1 MRLMILSLFALF
13 MFSTLDAAAL
23 RGQVK
28 LRKKGNH
35 PNPNPYVQDTFRT
48 DLRFA
53 TWHLRRK
60 FETTRLKNYEDP
72 TETIVYLSKIPA
84 RYERKEVPPQE
95 PIRVYIEGAQFRP
108 RTLPLLVGSTVEF
121 VNLDPSFHDVYS
133 FSLASPFQT
142 PFFHKKTAFVTM
154 KKPGGITVKSSIY
167 KGMEGEILVLDNP
180 YFTKPRDDGYY
191 SMRNLRP
198 GVYHIT
204 AWHPEFPPITKEVE
218 VNYGET
224 ITIDFNLTT
233 MGLPEALVRSGPNDW
248 NG

>member
-1 MRLMILSLFALF
+1 MRIILLSLLALV
-13 MFSTLDAAAL
+13 SIQTLQAAAL
-23 RGQVK
+23 RGQVT

-35 PNPNPYVQDTFRT
+35 PAPNPYVNDTFRT
-48 DLRFA
+48 DLRFT

-60 FETTRLKNYEDP
+60 FETTRLKNYDDP

-95 PIRVYIEGAQFRP
+95 PIKVYIEGAHFKP
-108 RTLPLLVGSTVEF
+108 RTLPVLTGSTVEF
-121 VNLDPSFHDVYS
+121 VNLDSVFHDVYS
-133 FSLASPFQT
+133 YSLASPFQT
-142 PFFHKKTAFVTM
+142 PFFHKKTAFITM
-154 KKPGGITVKSSIY
+154 KKPGGVSTKSSIY
-167 KGMEGEILVLDNP
+167 QGMRGEILVLDNP
-180 YFTKPRDDGYY
+180 YFTKPRNDGYY

-198 GVYHIT
+198 GVYHVT

-233 MGLPEALVRSGPNDW
+233 MGLPEALVRSGVNQW